1 MLEIPYI
8 TIGKIIVLYIS
19 IRILLLFRSCG
30 GPNYKLLSLDTGIP
44 DCKTCKEDNQSITK
58 EK

>member
-1 MLEIPYI
+1 MDTLY
-8 TIGKIIVLYIS
+8 TIAKVALLY
-19 IRILLLFRSCG
+19 LLYRTLSMFWSCG